1 MELNCKL
8 YVFRKVY
15 ESIFQRFKRC
25 LNPNFLEKVMPVLQN
40 SVWAE
45 NGLAFERGVP
55 TPGRSNV
62 AFQRLGKNENPNS
75 GRSNVAFQRLGV
87 PTWRSNAWAKMKI
100 LTLDVPTWRSNA
112 WAFQRGVPTPVARSS
127 RIGTKLV
134 KNLSNLNPNFT
145 KVFMAQLHTQE
156 TTITQNQTSKLT
168 LAW

>member
-8 YVFRKVY
+8 YMVIKVY

-45 NGLAFERGVP
+45 NGLAFERGVR
-55 TPGRSNV
+55 TS
-62 AFQRLGKNENPNS
+62 
-75 GRSNVAFQRLGV
+75 GV

-156 TTITQNQTSKLT
+156 TTITQTQASKLT